1 MLRLVT
7 RMDLSTE
14 RAWEPAAPAV
24 PATAGELLEL
34 VRTGRAAT
42 RAELRALTGLSRT
55 AVTARVGMLTAAGL
69 LVHGEELA
77 STGGRPPG
85 ALLFNRDAGVV
96 LAVAIGRSRS
106 QLAVLD
112 LEGHELAADSRDH
125 ESGVGPD
132 ALLPDVVDRLRSLL
146 DGLRSDGA
154 AADRPVLGIG
164 LSLPGTVDPER
175 GVSVGSPVMAGW
187 DGVELAP
194 WFEGL
199 TDAPLFVAND
209 ADVLARSELLGGAG
223 ALPDALVVKASTGLG
238 LGIVADGRVLSGH
251 LGAAGEIGHTVVD
264 VTDGLPCRCGG
275 TGCLET
281 VAGGWAL
288 VARMAE
294 LRAAENP
301 SGPEVEHVRDLV
313 ALALQ
318 GDATARG
325 LLRESGRALG
335 EVLAVAINLLNP
347 AAVVIG
353 GDMAA
358 AFDFYVAGVRESVY
372 RRAAPIATR
381 DLRFLPAA
389 HGDRAGVVGCGAL
402 ALDHVLAPAAVD
414 ARLAAR

>member
-1 MLRLVT
+1 MTQVVET
-7 RMDLSTE
+7 RET
-14 RAWEPAAPAV
+14 AA

-42 RAELRALTGLSRT
+42 RSQLRALTGLSRT
-55 AVTARVGMLTAAGL
+55 AVTARVSALTSAGL
-69 LVHGEELA
+69 LQIGEELA

-85 ALLFNRDAGVV
+85 ALVFNRHAGVV

-112 LEGHELAADSRDH
+112 LDGQELAADSRDH
-125 ESGVGPD
+125 EVGVGPD
-132 ALLPDVVDRLRSLL
+132 ELLPDVAGRLTALL
-146 DGLRSDGA
+146 QDVA
-154 AADRPVLGIG
+154 PPVLGIG
-164 LSLPGTVDPER
+164 LSLPGTLDSVR
-175 GVSVGSPVMAGW
+175 GLSIGSPVMSGW
-187 DGVELAP
+187 DGVQLAP
-194 WFEGL
+194 YFGEVA
-199 TDAPLFVAND
+199 DAPLFVAND

-223 ALPDALVVKASTGLG
+223 VLDDVLVVKASTGLG

-251 LGAAGEIGHTVVD
+251 LGAAGEIGHTTVD
-264 VTDGLPCRCGG
+264 AAGDLPCRCGA

-281 VAGGWAL
+281 IAGGWAL
-288 VARMAE
+288 VARLASE
-294 LRAAENP
+294 TDHHEQP
-301 SGPEVEHVRDLV
+301 VDHVRDLV

-318 GDATARG
+318 GDSFARG
-325 LLRESGRALG
+325 LLRDSGRELG

-372 RRAAPIATR
+372 RRSAPLATR
-381 DLRFLPAA
+381 DLQFLPAT

-402 ALDHVLAPAAVD
+402 ALDHVLSPVAVD
-414 ARLAAR
+414 ARLATGG